1 MGYFL
6 KLHKSNYSVIRKLA
20 VTEQFRRI
28 CLSSSSSS
36 SFAKWTLVSQ
46 VDLGAFCMSWVPRII
61 IQVKYSR
68 RQSLTSSGFIVSFS
82 ISKQVTIVSL
92 LTHEHMG
99 SLDVFWKWRCKAQSF
114 KGLCK
119 NYSGITT
126 IFFHS
131 ILLVLEKTQV
141 SYRLNW
147 DLDEVVAISCL
158 AATGDIANAPA
169 WPQGFSPCDITR
181 CGKVIYG
188 GLLLPC
194 VLKFTMYGLHGS
206 IETLSGSVI
215 PHVIVHIWLSLQL
228 CWEQSPWLSCE
239 LGWLVAP
246 HQIVH
251 IFSNWYITLVT
262 WNQG

>member
-6 KLHKSNYSVIRKLA
+6 KLHKSNYTMIRKLA
-20 VTEQFRRI
+20 VRGQLCRI
-28 CLSSSSSS
+28 CLSSSSSSS
-36 SFAKWTLVSQ
+36 SFAKWTLVSR
-46 VDLGAFCMSWVPRII
+46 VDLGALCMSWVPRSI
-61 IQVKYSR
+61 IQVKYIL
-68 RQSLTSSGFIVSFS
+68 RQSLSGFIISFF
-82 ISKQVTIVSL
+82 ISKQVTIVSRM
-92 LTHEHMG
+92 THEHMG

-119 NYSGITT
+119 NYLGITT

-131 ILLVLEKTQV
+131 ILLALEKTQV
-141 SYRLNW
+141 SYRWTL

-158 AATGDIANAPA
+158 TATGDIANAPA
-169 WPQGFSPCDITR
+169 WPQGFSPCDISLR
-181 CGKVIYG
+181 GKVIYI

-194 VLKFTMYGLHGS
+194 VFKSPIYGLHES

-215 PHVIVHIWLSLQL
+215 PPVIVHIWLSLQL
-228 CWEQSPWLSCE
+228 CWEQSPWLSRE

-251 IFSNWYITLVT
+251 IFSSSAGTSCW
-262 WNQG
+262 